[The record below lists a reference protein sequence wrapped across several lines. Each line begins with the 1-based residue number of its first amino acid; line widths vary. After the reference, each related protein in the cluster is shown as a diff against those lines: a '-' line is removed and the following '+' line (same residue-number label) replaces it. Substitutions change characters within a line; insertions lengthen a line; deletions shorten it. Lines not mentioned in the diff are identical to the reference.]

1 MKSIQ
6 HSFTKRV
13 LLAGLI
19 AGGTILGASGY
30 AMSGGG
36 SAGKPGCE
44 AGHGQKIQAS
54 WEEHR
59 AKHMAALKEKLKLTP
74 EQEAAWNAFA
84 SAGQPAKRHTD
95 MDRKAMRSEFEKLNT
110 PQRLDKMLAMSDMR
124 RAKMAERAET
134 TKTFYAQ
141 LSPEQQSVF
150 DDEAIPNRNLGHRH
164 HRRHS

>member
-1 MKSIQ
+1 MECFCQ
-6 HSFTKRV
+6 HRP
-13 LLAGLI
+13 AR
-19 AGGTILGASGY
+19 
-30 AMSGGG
+30 
-36 SAGKPGCE
+36 E
-44 AGHGQKIQAS
+44 ATHGHGQ
-54 WEEHR
+54 
-59 AKHMAALKEKLKLTP
+59 
-74 EQEAAWNAFA
+74 
-84 SAGQPAKRHTD
+84 
-95 MDRKAMRSEFEKLNT
+95 AMRSEFEKLNT